1 MRASWCWLV
10 QETTLSNATPKAPSA
25 QQWAINPLLSS
36 KVQRHPHFLRAQW
49 DSDQVE
55 SFGPWRIAPSR
66 DPAAALELEKP
77 HFDGEHEHA
86 DAQEAEHA
94 LGDAE
99 ANAADG
105 THAKDDSGD
114 AAGDEISPRISGGE
128 LISKAQL
135 TQALAEAEAKGRDQG
150 LTEGREA
157 ALQDIA
163 EQRAQEREIMRGLSI
178 ELHAMAE
185 NPDRYF
191 EPLRRLALHLAEQL
205 VRAELTVSEQAISQ
219 LVRQC
224 LAQLEPPGESAVV
237 TLHPEDLALIQD
249 AAAKELAQSVS
260 FEGDSRLLRG
270 SVQVRRHDARVD
282 DLIEDRLQALVEQ
295 LQINPQSW
303 RDRSVLVKPSV
314 EDA

>member
-1 MRASWCWLV
+1 
-10 QETTLSNATPKAPSA
+10 LSGTVER
-25 QQWAINPLLSS
+25 Q
-36 KVQRHPHFLRAQW
+36 PHFLRAKW
-49 DSDQVE
+49 DAEQVE
-55 SFGPWRIAPSR
+55 SFGPWRIAPSG
-66 DPAAALELEKP
+66 DPAATLELDAP
-77 HFDGEHEHA
+77 HFDTG
-86 DAQEAEHA
+86 
-94 LGDAE
+94 
-99 ANAADG
+99 ADG
-105 THAKDDSGD
+105 TAFD
-114 AAGDEISPRISGGE
+114 AEHPKRDQEALSPEFAGADETNPSSLEISPRIGGGE

-135 TQALAEAEAKGRDQG
+135 TEALAEAEAKGREEG
-150 LTEGREA
+150 LTLGREQ
-157 ALQDIA
+157 ALHDMAQ
-163 EQRAQEREIMRGLSI
+163 QRAQEREIMRGLSI

-237 TLHPEDLALIQD
+237 TLHPDDLALIQD
-249 AAAKELAQSVS
+249 AAAQELAQSVS
-260 FEGDSRLLRG
+260 FEGDSRLMRG

-282 DLIEDRLQALVEQ
+282 DLIEDRLQTLVEQ

-303 RDRSVLVKPSV
+303 RDRSVLLKPTV

>member
-1 MRASWCWLV
+1 
-10 QETTLSNATPKAPSA
+10 LSNTTHKAPSA
-25 QQWAINPLLSS
+25 QGWSSNPLLSGA
-36 KVQRHPHFLRAQW
+36 VERQPHFLRAKW
-49 DSDQVE
+49 DAQHVE
-55 SFGPWRIAPSR
+55 SFGPWRIAPAA
-66 DPAAALELEKP
+66 DPAATLELDAP
-77 HFDGEHEHA
+77 HFDAASTDAATDADSQAEHEATQAH
-86 DAQEAEHA
+86 ET
-94 LGDAE
+94 
-99 ANAADG
+99 AA
-105 THAKDDSGD
+105 HD
-114 AAGDEISPRISGGE
+114 AAETELSPRISGGE

-135 TQALAEAEAKGRDQG
+135 ADALAEAEAKGREQG
-150 LTEGREA
+150 LAQGREQ
-157 ALQDIA
+157 ALHEVA
-163 EQRAQEREIMRGLSI
+163 EQRAQERQIMRGLSI

-205 VRAELTVSEQAISQ
+205 VRAELTVSEHAISQ

-237 TLHPEDLALIQD
+237 TLHPDDLALIQD
-249 AAAKELAQSVS
+249 AAAQELAQSVS

-282 DLIEDRLQALVEQ
+282 DLIEDRLKALVAQ

-303 RDRSVLVKPSV
+303 RDRSVLVKPTV

>member
-1 MRASWCWLV
+1 MLANWCWRAA
-10 QETTLSNATPKAPSA
+10 ETTLSNTTHKAPSA
-25 QQWAINPLLSS
+25 QGWSSNPLLSGT
-36 KVQRHPHFLRAQW
+36 VERQPHFLRAKW
-49 DSDQVE
+49 DAEHVE
-55 SFGPWRIAPSR
+55 SFGPWRIAPSG
-66 DPAAALELEKP
+66 DPAATLELDAP
-77 HFDGEHEHA
+77 HFEAVDA
-86 DAQEAEHA
+86 DAPPQASTPETLAEGA
-94 LGDAE
+94 AE
-99 ANAADG
+99 APG
-105 THAKDDSGD
+105 L
-114 AAGDEISPRISGGE
+114 EMSPRISGGE

-135 TQALAEAEAKGRDQG
+135 TEALAEAEAKGREEG
-150 LTEGREA
+150 LTQGREQ
-157 ALQDIA
+157 ALSEIA

-205 VRAELTVSEQAISQ
+205 VRAELTVSEHAISQ

-237 TLHPEDLALIQD
+237 TLHPDDLALIQD
-249 AAAKELAQSVS
+249 AAAQELAQSVS
-260 FEGDSRLLRG
+260 FEGDSRLARG

-282 DLIEDRLQALVEQ
+282 DLIEDRLQTLVEQ

-303 RDRSVLVKPSV
+303 RDRSVLLKPTV

>member
-1 MRASWCWLV
+1 MSN
-10 QETTLSNATPKAPSA
+10 TTHKAPSA
-25 QQWAINPLLSS
+25 QRWSSNPLLSGT
-36 KVQRHPHFLRAQW
+36 VERQPHFLRAKW
-49 DSDQVE
+49 DADQVE
-55 SFGPWRIAPSR
+55 SFGPWRIAPSG
-66 DPAAALELEKP
+66 DPAATLELDAP
-77 HFDGEHEHA
+77 HFEAVDADGA
-86 DAQEAEHA
+86 PEAVTPETLA
-94 LGDAE
+94 EGGAE
-99 ANAADG
+99 APG
-105 THAKDDSGD
+105 L
-114 AAGDEISPRISGGE
+114 EVSPRISGGE

-135 TQALAEAEAKGRDQG
+135 TEALAEAEAKGREEG
-150 LTEGREA
+150 LALGREQ
-157 ALQDIA
+157 ALQDVA
-163 EQRAQEREIMRGLSI
+163 QQRAQEREIMRGLSI

-237 TLHPEDLALIQD
+237 TLHPDDLALIQD
-249 AAAKELAQSVS
+249 AAAQELAQSVS
-260 FEGDSRLLRG
+260 FEGDSRLMRG

-282 DLIEDRLQALVEQ
+282 DLIEDRLQTLVEQ

-303 RDRSVLVKPSV
+303 RDRSVLLKPTV

>member
-1 MRASWCWLV
+1 M
-10 QETTLSNATPKAPSA
+10 SNSTHKAPSA
-25 QQWAINPLLSS
+25 QQWASDPLLAGAPE
-36 KVQRHPHFLRAQW
+36 RHPHFLRAKW
-49 DSDQVE
+49 DTEHAE
-55 SFGPWRIAPSR
+55 SFGPWRIAPAA
-66 DPAAALELEKP
+66 DPTSALELESP
-77 HFDGEHEHA
+77 HFDSALADGPHDEEGAQPSGPHAADEHA
-86 DAQEAEHA
+86 
-94 LGDAE
+94 
-99 ANAADG
+99 AADAAQG
-105 THAKDDSGD
+105 SDELAPGASG
-114 AAGDEISPRISGGE
+114 AE

-135 TQALAEAEAKGRDQG
+135 TEALAEAEARGKEQG
-150 LTEGREA
+150 VAEGREQA
-157 ALQDIA
+157 QQELA

-205 VRAELTVSEQAISQ
+205 VRAELTMSEQAISQ

-237 TLHPEDLALIQD
+237 TLHPDDLALIQD
-249 AAAKELAQSVS
+249 AAAQELAQSVS
-260 FEGDSRLLRG
+260 FEGNASLLRG

-282 DLIEDRLQALVEQ
+282 DLIEDRLQTLVEQ

-303 RDRSVLVKPSV
+303 RDRSVLVKPTV

>member
-1 MRASWCWLV
+1 
-10 QETTLSNATPKAPSA
+10 LSNSTHKAPSA
-25 QQWAINPLLSS
+25 QQWASNPLLTGAPER
-36 KVQRHPHFLRAQW
+36 QPHFLRAKW
-49 DSDQVE
+49 DAEHAE
-55 SFGPWRIAPSR
+55 SFGPWRIAPAV
-66 DPAAALELEKP
+66 DPTAALELASP
-77 HFDGEHEHA
+77 HFDSAVADGSHDEA
-86 DAQEAEHA
+86 DANASPDQLADDQA
-94 LGDAE
+94 GADPSDGDKKSAP
-99 ANAADG
+99 AA
-105 THAKDDSGD
+105 SG
-114 AAGDEISPRISGGE
+114 AE

-135 TQALAEAEAKGRDQG
+135 TEALAEAEARGKEQG
-150 LTEGREA
+150 VAEGREQA
-157 ALQDIA
+157 QQELA

-205 VRAELTVSEQAISQ
+205 VRSELTVSEHAISQ

-237 TLHPEDLALIQD
+237 TLHPDDLALIQD
-249 AAAKELAQSVS
+249 AAAQELAQSVS
-260 FEGDSRLLRG
+260 FEGNASLLRG

-282 DLIEDRLQALVEQ
+282 DLIEDRLQVLVEQ

-303 RDRSVLVKPSV
+303 RDRSVLVKPTV

>member
-1 MRASWCWLV
+1 
-10 QETTLSNATPKAPSA
+10 LSNSTHKAPSA
-25 QQWAINPLLSS
+25 QQWSSNPLLAST
-36 KVQRHPHFLRAQW
+36 VERHPPFMRAKW
-49 DSDQVE
+49 DAQHAE
-55 SFGPWRIAPSR
+55 SFGPWRIAPSVDPTAAIELASPNFESATSDAEHNDGEGHASHGASTQAPSEA
-66 DPAAALELEKP
+66 DPAQD
-77 HFDGEHEHA
+77 H
-86 DAQEAEHA
+86 
-94 LGDAE
+94 GDV
-99 ANAADG
+99 NARIS
-105 THAKDDSGD
+105 SGD
-114 AAGDEISPRISGGE
+114 

-135 TQALAEAEAKGRDQG
+135 TEALAEAEARGKEQG
-150 LTEGREA
+150 VAQGREQ
-157 ALQDIA
+157 LQQELA

-237 TLHPEDLALIQD
+237 TLHPDDLALIQD
-249 AAAKELAQSVS
+249 AAAQELAQSVS
-260 FEGDSRLLRG
+260 FEGNASLLRG

-282 DLIEDRLQALVEQ
+282 DLIEDRLQTLVEQ

-303 RDRSVLVKPSV
+303 RDRSVLLKPLV
-314 EDA
+314 DDA